1 MWAVCTAD
9 TMSYYDQ
16 PQFGLTF
23 QSPWEVLA
31 RAPKPIKEPAPKR
44 VYIQM
49 TKAQKSASAFM
60 TVAERKAWREQM
72 AQPKASSFNTQIPD
86 QAATDRS
93 NSIARTK

>member
-1 MWAVCTAD
+1 
-9 TMSYYDQ
+9 MSYYDQ

-49 TKAQKSASAFM
+49 TKTQKAASAFM
-60 TVAERKAWREQM
+60 TRAERKAWRAELE
-72 AQPKASSFNTQIPD
+72 K
-86 QAATDRS
+86 
-93 NSIARTK
+93 KK